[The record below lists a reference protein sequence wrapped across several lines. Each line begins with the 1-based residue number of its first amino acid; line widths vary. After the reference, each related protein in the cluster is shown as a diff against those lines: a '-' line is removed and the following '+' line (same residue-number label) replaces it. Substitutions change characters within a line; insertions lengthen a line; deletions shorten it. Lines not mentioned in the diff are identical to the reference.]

1 MLTLS
6 GSTPTHAV
14 SSWDLPMPCPSPLSG
29 QVSLREVP
37 ISSAQLARHH
47 PQTRN
52 QNNSGLRQGSAGLP
66 MAGDAMPSAKARA
79 LLPLNQLVA
88 GKLSPREI
96 GPPTPVLV
104 AAAAKALLYG

>member
-1 MLTLS
+1 
-6 GSTPTHAV
+6 
-14 SSWDLPMPCPSPLSG
+14 
-29 QVSLREVP
+29 
-37 ISSAQLARHH
+37 
-47 PQTRN
+47 
-52 QNNSGLRQGSAGLP
+52 
-66 MAGDAMPSAKARA
+66 MPSAKARA